1 VQRHVPRR
9 LWGAENRHKNG
20 FLQIESGAGE
30 KKGVQPDF
38 ILVNISVDFVDP
50 ILATAV
56 EVTVAGL
63 DRAIKR
69 AYPIVQRIFIEV
81 ETWRRKSE
89 SPKMSYMTTGKM

>member
-1 VQRHVPRR
+1 MHM
-9 LWGAENRHKNG
+9 G
-20 FLQIESGAGE
+20 
-30 KKGVQPDF
+30 PDF

-69 AYPIVQRIFIEV
+69 AYPMVQRIFIEV
-81 ETWRRKSE
+81 ETWRRKEAPMDADYRSDTLPVV
-89 SPKMSYMTTGKM
+89 SR